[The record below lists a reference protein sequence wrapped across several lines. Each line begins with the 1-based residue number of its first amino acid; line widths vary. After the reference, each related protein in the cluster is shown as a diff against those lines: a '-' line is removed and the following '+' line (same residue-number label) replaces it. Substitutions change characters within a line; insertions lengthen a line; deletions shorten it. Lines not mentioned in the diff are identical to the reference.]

1 MYEVT
6 TLADS
11 GQGSLRD
18 AVSTGNRTVVFKV
31 GGVIELKS
39 PLKILGDNLTIAG
52 QTAPGD
58 GITVIGYPT
67 SFDGNNLIIRYMRFR
82 LGDMNETEADSL
94 AGGTRKILSS
104 TTPRSAGPST
114 KCSALTA
121 TKMSPYNGRS

>member
-58 GITVIGYPT
+58 RITVIGYQRP
-67 SFDGNNLIIRYMRFR
+67 LM
-82 LGDMNETEADSL
+82 ET
-94 AGGTRKILSS
+94 T
-104 TTPRSAGPST
+104 
-114 KCSALTA
+114 
-121 TKMSPYNGRS
+121 